1 VSVAR
6 FSLGADRTDL
16 VTKMTTSEVFH
27 GLHFTLMK
35 AGLSVHMT
43 ALADS
48 RVTATVIWCR

>member
-1 VSVAR
+1 MSVAR